1 MWLDVFEHIG
11 TGAIGAPVHAFGS
24 SGLKKHSVAMLSQG
38 FASTA
43 HAKFNALL
51 PE

>member
-11 TGAIGAPVHAFGS
+11 TGAIGAPVHALDS
-24 SGLKKHSVAMLSQG
+24 SGLKKHSIATLSPRI
-38 FASTA
+38 ASTA
-43 HAKFNALL
+43 HAKCNALL